1 MSSHIER
8 LTTALSHGYRI
19 ERELGRGGM
28 ALVYLAEDL
37 RHARKVALKV
47 LRPDLGAAMGAERF
61 LREIQIAAK
70 LTHPNILPLFDSGR
84 VAVPDTS
91 GTSVDHLYYTMP
103 YLMGESLRDRMRRE
117 KQLPVDEAVRIAGE
131 IAGALGYAHAQGVV
145 HRDVKPENVLFQ
157 SGHAVVADF
166 GIARAM
172 SEADGERLTRTGLSV
187 GTPAYMSPEQATAD
201 RDVDA
206 RSDIYAL
213 ACVLYEMLTGDPP
226 FLASTAQAMLVRK
239 AVEPAPSVSVVRPT
253 VPPHVGAAIAKALAR
268 VPGDRFAT
276 AEEFAAALHRPEA
289 PGGTNDRTSIAVL
302 PFANLSADP
311 ENEYFSDGITE
322 EIINAVAAIH
332 GLRVTARTSAFQFK
346 GKDDDVRDI
355 GHRLGVGTV
364 LEGSVRKA
372 GNRVRVT
379 AQLIDVAGGFHL
391 WSERFDRDLEDIFA
405 VQDEIAAAIARRL
418 ETQFRPAVSPRHRA
432 GTQSSGAAGPST
444 TRKPDPAAYDAYLRG
459 RYHRRQMFSGGD
471 AIEQAIAGYREAI
484 EIDPGFAPAY
494 GALAELHVVLSIGFG
509 TKPSGEL
516 LPEAKEA
523 AERAL
528 ALDPNLA
535 EAHLARGLVAMY
547 HEWDYPAAKKG
558 IDRAIALNPSFVD
571 AHFWAEFYYTYVE
584 RDQEQAVAANRRAV
598 ELDPLDLNIS
608 SRTTQVQIIFGQLDE
623 AIQRLE
629 EILRMD
635 PQHMVSHLELAD
647 AYGRRGDAEKALAA
661 AERALALSGGQSIA
675 AFGMAIA
682 IPGAGVG
689 KRDRARELLDE
700 LRRRAESEYVSPF
713 WLATGHAAVGEM
725 DRAFEYLA
733 QAQRDRDPNLLYIT
747 AVPRQIGWREDPRYK
762 QILREMGLGH
772 LVDRGRA

>member
-1 MSSHIER
+1 MSSEIEH
-8 LTTALSHGYRI
+8 LTTALSDRYRI

-28 ALVYLAEDL
+28 AVVYLAEDV

-47 LRPDLGAAMGAERF
+47 LRPDLAAALGAERF

-84 VAVPDTS
+84 VTASDTS
-91 GTSVDHLYYTMP
+91 GASVEVLYYTMP
-103 YLMGESLRDRMRRE
+103 YLTGESLRERLNRE
-117 KQLPVDEAVRIAGE
+117 KQLPVNEAVGIAGE
-131 IAGALGYAHAQGVV
+131 IAEALGYAHEQGVV
-145 HRDVKPENVLFQ
+145 HRDVKPENVLFH
-157 SGHAVVADF
+157 SGHALVADF
-166 GIARAM
+166 GIARAV
-172 SEADGERLTRTGLSV
+172 SESGGERLTETGLAV

-213 ACVLYEMLTGDPP
+213 ACVLYEMLAGDPP
-226 FLASTAQAMLVRK
+226 FMASTAQVMLVRK
-239 AVEPAPSVSVVRPT
+239 AVESAPSVSIVRPT
-253 VPPHVGAAIAKALAR
+253 VPSHVDAAIAKALAR

-276 AEEFAAALHRPEA
+276 AEEFAAAVQRTETA
-289 PGGTNDRTSIAVL
+289 AGAADRTAIAVL

-332 GLRVTARTSAFQFK
+332 DLHVTARTSAFQFK

-355 GHRLGVGTV
+355 GRRLGVGTV

-391 WSERFDRDLEDIFA
+391 WSQRFDRDLEDIFA

-418 ETQFRPAVSPRHRA
+418 ETQFRPAVSPRPPPGER
-432 GTQSSGAAGPST
+432 SSGAAAPSSAS
-444 TRKPDPAAYDAYLRG
+444 KPNPAAYDAYLRG

-471 AIEQAIAGYREAI
+471 AIERALAGYREAI

-494 GALAELHVVLSIGFG
+494 GALAELLVVLSIGFG
-509 TKPSGEL
+509 IKPSREL
-516 LPEAKEA
+516 MPEAKQA

-558 IDRAIALNPSFVD
+558 IDRAIALNPGFVD

-584 RDQEQAVAANRRAV
+584 RDQEQAMAANRRAA

-608 SRTTQVQIIFGQLDE
+608 SRLTQVQIIFGHLDE

-635 PQHMVSHLELAD
+635 PQHMVSYLELAD
-647 AYGRRGDAEKALAA
+647 AYGRRGDAEKAFAA
-661 AERALALSGGQSIA
+661 AERALALSGGQSVA
-675 AFGMAIA
+675 VVGVVLVVA
-682 IPGAGVG
+682 GAEVG
-689 KRDRARELLDE
+689 ERRRAQELLGE

-713 WLATGHAAVGEM
+713 WLAAGHAAVGEM

-733 QAQRDRDPNLLYIT
+733 QAQRDRDPSLLYIT
-747 AVPRQIGWREDPRYK
+747 ATPRHIGWREDPRYPR
-762 QILREMGLGH
+762 ILREIGLGH